1 MTVWGPVGPEPASWA
16 LELLCEQLSLRQE
29 AQQRDLDA
37 VRANTRAAM
46 RSAQDLTTEAMA
58 AATIG
63 TTMIGDDVNRANTT
77 DIAHKRTGGSLG
89 KSEVDRH

>member
-1 MTVWGPVGPEPASWA
+1 MPRIQPNNLKDGAGWADLASPAIKA
-16 LELLCEQLSLRQE
+16 
-29 AQQRDLDA
+29 
-37 VRANTRAAM
+37 ANTRAAM

-63 TTMIGDDVNRANTT
+63 TTIIGDDANHANTT
-77 DIAHKRTGGSLG
+77 DIAHERTDGSLG